1 MNPKTITMS
10 KVSIDAIDRKI
21 LQHLIK
27 NARMPFLEIA
37 RMCGISGAA
46 IHQRVRKLD
55 ETGVILGS
63 RLEIDPKKLGFDVCA
78 LIGLRVADPSRY
90 EHTVELLKKIP
101 EVVECHFIT
110 GEYNMMIKV
119 YCLDN
124 EHLMQTL
131 FEIILPIEGVLKTET
146 FISLLQ
152 AFSRQIDVKYLE

>member
-1 MNPKTITMS
+1 MS
-10 KVSIDAIDRKI
+10 KISIDAIDRKI

-63 RLEIDPKKLGFDVCA
+63 RLEIDPKKLGLDVCA
-78 LIGLRVADPSRY
+78 LIGLRVAEPSHH
-90 EHTVELLKKIP
+90 EHTVDQLKKIP

-119 YCLDN
+119 YCIDN

-131 FEIILPIEGVLKTET
+131 FEKILPIEGVLKTET